1 MFSKAVTR
9 LATKCKNSIRVR
21 SRNVTS
27 NATAERFHPSSL
39 VEKKM
44 VWNNKFAAIEDI
56 PKCVSRY
63 TVERTRDLTRIKMN
77 ALLMVVTVVGFLG
90 MVTSGKLAAKSG
102 DSVMMENMQW
112 HENVKR
118 PVK

>member
-1 MFSKAVTR
+1 MFSKTVTR

-39 VEKKM
+39 EKKM
-44 VWNNKFAAIEDI
+44 VWNNNFAAIENI

-63 TVERTRDLTRIKMN
+63 TVERARDLTRIKMN
-77 ALLMVVTVVGFLG
+77 ALLMIVTVVGFVG
-90 MVTSGKLAAKSG
+90 MVASGKLAAKSG

-118 PVK
+118 PIN